1 MTEEVTVH
9 RQQHFRAARG
19 AVVAGKVD
27 VIALHQLYVAAEY
40 GFTFQFGENAF
51 AGLLADVLNRCTN
64 GNKRKVAGLCRGRFA
79 LLVGVDDGLGDR
91 VGGSAFAGGSQ
102 PQKLILIER
111 NALCRND
118 LLYHKVA
125 LGDGAGLIHNDGLN
139 VIQCF
144 QRSAALEQDT
154 ASGACA
160 DAGEVGQRY
169 AEHQCARAGDYKEG
183 HRGVDPLVPL
193 AGNKARDNGGQQGN
207 RNNSRGVNAGETGD
221 KAVDLRLAGRCILHA
236 VENALYHA
244 LSENVGDTQLDRAVG
259 VDTAGG
265 CLVAGSDTNRN
276 RLTGNSRG
284 IQAAFAFDNLAVQRN
299 AVARAHQNNVA
310 LLCVFSRNNL
320 DFAVVL
326 DQIYRLGT
334 QVDRV
339 HDLLARTVNRT
350 VLKVFADTVEQHN
363 ADGLVER
370 ADRPCTDGCN
380 SHQEVFVK
388 YLTAADVL
396 DSRQQDMAAEQQ
408 VSRDEQHQL
417 DSHDRNEQTG
427 NEQRCTDEH
436 FGKRMAAALFLFL
449 LGSDYLD
456 FALDI

>member
-27 VIALHQLYVAAEY
+27 IIAFHQFYVAAEY
-40 GFTFQFGENAF
+40 GFAFQLGGNAF

-91 VGGSAFAGGSQ
+91 VGGSALAGGSQ

-111 NALCRND
+111 NALRRND
-118 LLYHKVA
+118 LLYYKVA
-125 LGDGAGLIHNDGLN
+125 LGDGAGLIHNNGFN

-154 ASGACA
+154 APGACA

-169 AEHQCARAGDYKEG
+169 AEHQCTRAGNYKEG

-207 RNNSRGVNAGETGD
+207 RNNSRGVNAGKTGD
-221 KAVDLRLAGRCILHA
+221 KAVDLRLAGRCVLHA
-236 VENALYHA
+236 VEDALYHA
-244 LSENVGDTQLDRAVG
+244 LSENVGDAQLDRAVG

-265 CLVAGSDTNRN
+265 CLVADSDTNRN
-276 RLTGNSRG
+276 RLTGDSRG
-284 IQAAFAFDNLAVQRN
+284 IQTAFAFDNLAVQRN

-310 LLCVFSRNNL
+310 LLCVLGRNNL

-334 QVDRV
+334 QVDCI
-339 HDLLARTVNRT
+339 HDLLARTINRT
-350 VLKVFADTVEQHN
+350 ILKVFADTVEQHN

-380 SHQEVFVK
+380 GHQEVFVK

-408 VSRDEQHQL
+408 VSCDEQHQL
-417 DSHDRNEQTG
+417 DSHGRNEQTG